1 MNNMTAPKKINQI
14 GTLEFDLQVT
24 STAQAVNSPDRL
36 LLALRQEV
44 LTTVDQ
50 VLTAAGRDHAPA
62 QIAAL
67 SVDIGQFDD
76 PLDWDLVRTRL
87 RDGFVSALQPY
98 LTPRK
103 QQSPRAAFAGQSL
116 AQLKTMAAARG
127 LAISG
132 TKSALITRLVD
143 HAGRPWDFAT
153 KTLKRAQSPADLAL
167 FLTGQD
173 RPSAET
179 AARSVAR
186 MRKQDIETALLVAA
200 VEFPQNEDDRPTSLA
215 QIICQEN
222 PPKPAPAPPPEP
234 EQSPLEIARARYRE
248 FQQTRFI
255 PTDSKETKTNSLYSH
270 VISYLPSEMD
280 VTNELNARIPPKA
293 KRLLQTIAAL
303 DDAPDP
309 LAAKRHVLAAVI
321 ADAPVDIAAARSAT
335 HDADSA
341 AHAAFTRVMYALGDN
356 MRQAIDRAEALT
368 DPDQPTI
375 TATDKP
381 EAPCRQA
388 VIDAIGPTAPDLMGQ
403 IELIYSALRPALPP
417 EAPHTVL
424 FWGHLVETVL
434 DNNNTQAS
442 DLIKDFTHRLIP
454 DAKKRDIALR
464 ATMARLNYPAVASA
478 TARAEARAML
488 KTILQP
494 QPTAVQ
500 PTPHGSTRRATQ
512 IAGLVLF
519 HPYIAMLFDR
529 LEIRRDG
536 TKIITEDLPLAR
548 AALGRLAQGDTGY
561 GGATDPLYGCLLGR
575 PSDADALPAHV
586 LNPANHALID
596 GLIQSVIA
604 QWGRLGNTSP
614 DGLRSAFVQRG
625 GVMDL
630 DDPTQPKLTVN
641 KGAYDMLLDGLPWAF
656 NVIALPWMPAPLHVD
671 WRQRD
676 D

>member
-1 MNNMTAPKKINQI
+1 MNNMIAPEIINRI
-14 GTLEFDLQVT
+14 DTLEFDLRVT

-44 LTTVDQ
+44 LSTIDQ
-50 VLTAAGRDHAPA
+50 VLDAAGRDHAPA
-62 QIAAL
+62 RITTL
-67 SVDIGQFDD
+67 TLDIGQFDD
-76 PLDWDLVRTRL
+76 PLDWELVRTRL
-87 RDGFVSALQPY
+87 RDGLVSAIHPY

-103 QQSPRAAFAGQSL
+103 RQSPRAAFAGQSL

-127 LAISG
+127 VAISG

-143 HAGRPWDFAT
+143 HAASPWDFAA
-153 KTLKRAQSPADLAL
+153 KTLKRAQSRSDLAL

-173 RPSAET
+173 RPSAQT
-179 AARSVAR
+179 TARSVAR
-186 MRKQDIETALLVAA
+186 MRKQDIEAALRVASA
-200 VEFPQNEDDRPTSLA
+200 EKPQNEDDWAACLA
-215 QIICQEN
+215 RLICDDT
-222 PPKPAPAPPPEP
+222 PPKRAPAPRPEP
-234 EQSPLEIARARYRE
+234 EQSPIEMARARYRD
-248 FQQTRFI
+248 FRQTGFASSYNSETE
-255 PTDSKETKTNSLYSH
+255 TDASYAR
-270 VISYLPSEMD
+270 VISYLPSGAD
-280 VTNELNARIPPKA
+280 VDKVLKTRIPSKA
-293 KRLLQTIAAL
+293 KQLLQTITAL

-309 LAAKRHVLAAVI
+309 LAAKRHILAALV
-321 ADAPVDIAAARSAT
+321 ANAPVDIAAARSAT
-335 HDADSA
+335 HDPDSA
-341 AHAAFTRVMYALGDN
+341 ARAVFTRAMYALGDDIT
-356 MRQAIDRAEALT
+356 QAINRADALT
-368 DPDQPTI
+368 DPDQPII
-375 TATDKP
+375 TATDQP
-381 EAPCRQA
+381 EAPCKQA
-388 VIDAIGPTAPDLMGQ
+388 FTDAIGPTAPDLLGL

-424 FWGHLVETVL
+424 FWGHLVETIL
-434 DNNNTQAS
+434 DKNSTQAS
-442 DLIKDFTHRLIP
+442 DIINSFTNRLIP

-488 KTILQP
+488 ETILQP
-494 QPTAVQ
+494 QPTTAQ
-500 PTPHGSTRRATQ
+500 PRPRGSTRRMTQ
-512 IAGLVLF
+512 IAGLILF

-529 LEIRRDG
+529 LEIRRAD
-536 TKIITEDLPLAR
+536 TKINAEDLPLAR
-548 AALGRLAQGDTGY
+548 AALGHLAQGETGY
-561 GGATDPLYGCLLGR
+561 GTAADPLYDCLLGR
-575 PSDADALPAHV
+575 PSDADALPSH
-586 LNPANHALID
+586 LLTPANHALID
-596 GLIQSVIA
+596 GLVQSVIA